1 MKTFIYRFLEALSFI
16 LFVIVMTG
24 CESDENNSF
33 QLSVLFRKDTVTY
46 YEDDMTIKNYP
57 VLSGSQIPYIKTLA
71 MEDNTIETRFKNP
84 SSDSVYLGWLMY
96 DPKEDDWESEFTLV
110 GQDDDFYVE
119 SSFTNVKVRFF
130 TVAGIGDS
138 CSDTVQVIINS
149 DDSLS
154 IIPSEIQV
162 TPLAQWFDLTA
173 LSVPTTTNLYFSV
186 NNFSDQWIAVI
197 YEVRANLYGM
207 HFIKPSAAGASYF
220 SGPLNQVVKLGFF
233 GLKI

>member
-1 MKTFIYRFLEALSFI
+1 MKMYLFLCRLVFTLI
-16 LFVIVMTG
+16 TTGICFTG
-24 CESDENNSF
+24 CESDENYSF
-33 QLSVLFRKDTVTY
+33 ELSVLFKKDTVTY
-46 YEDDMTIKNYP
+46 YEDEMTIKNYP

-71 MEDNTIETRFKNP
+71 MEDNTIDTRFKHS

-173 LSVPTTTNLYFSV
+173 LSVPTTSNLFFSV

-207 HFIKPSAAGASYF
+207 HFIKPSSVGASYF